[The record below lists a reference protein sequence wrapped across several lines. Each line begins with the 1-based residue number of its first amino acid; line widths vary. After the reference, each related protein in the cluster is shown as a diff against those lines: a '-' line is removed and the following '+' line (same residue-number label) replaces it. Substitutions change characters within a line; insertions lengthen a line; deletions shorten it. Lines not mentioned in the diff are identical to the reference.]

1 MRRRLPILRIPSRPA
16 RLGLAL
22 GVSLLLLGVGCNR
35 GYRQAMLQ
43 PPGPSPDVVG
53 QDVVV
58 VGGEQPTATELAPE
72 TKGFFKA
79 DRKSGAWSSEAAA
92 IEESLGVP
100 R

>member
-1 MRRRLPILRIPSRPA
+1 MRRRHPFYQSRSA
-16 RLGLAL
+16 RLSLAL
-22 GVSLLLLGVGCNR
+22 GVFCLLLPALGCNR
-35 GYRQAMLQ
+35 GYKQAMLQ

-53 QDVVV
+53 QDVVAI
-58 VGGEQPTATELAPE
+58 GGERPTATELAPE

-79 DRKSGAWSSEAAA
+79 DRMSGAWSSQAAE

>member
-1 MRRRLPILRIPSRPA
+1 MRRRLSLPYRPA
-16 RLGLAL
+16 RLGLVVGAFF
-22 GVSLLLLGVGCNR
+22 LLLPALGCNR
-35 GYRQAMLQ
+35 GYKQAMLQ

-58 VGGEQPTATELAPE
+58 VGGDRPTATELAPE
-72 TKGFFKA
+72 AKGFFKP
-79 DRKSGAWSSEAAA
+79 DRMSGAWSSEAAA

>member
-1 MRRRLPILRIPSRPA
+1 MLRHRLAFPA

-22 GVSLLLLGVGCNR
+22 GLSLLLLGAGCNR
-35 GYRQAMLQ
+35 GYKEAMLQ

-58 VGGEQPTATELAPE
+58 VGGERPTAEGLAPE
-72 TKGFFKA
+72 AKGFFKA
-79 DRKSGAWSSEAAA
+79 DRKSGAWSREAAS